1 MCHFICIFTA
11 DPIDCATDICHLAW
25 LIRDNRHLMKAI
37 SGQCSNGT
45 VFEDLMSNDY
55 ADCPAVGPSVVVN
68 ERNSFCPEPELI
80 GPCKCVNYGLEPN
93 NTMAL
98 DCNSLNLNDEEASHI
113 LNTFIRNSG
122 DFTLLRQVSFVWNR
136 LTKIPQEI
144 RLFPRLTQMNFG
156 YNQINTIRPVD
167 FSFASPIVGN
177 DEMVGVF
184 LGGNIINFIEPG
196 TFDGMWC
203 RSIIICAVT

>member
-1 MCHFICIFTA
+1 MLNYVIILCVTSFVNFTTT

-45 VFEDLMSNDY
+45 VFEDLMSNAY

-98 DCNSLNLNDEEASHI
+98 DCKLLNLNDKEASHI

-122 DFTLLRQVSFVWNR
+122 DFTLLRQVSFWRNL

-144 RLFPRLTQMNFG
+144 RLFPRLTEMNFA
-156 YNQINTIRPVD
+156 YNQIEIIRTADFNFTSPVVD
-167 FSFASPIVGN
+167 NNELVHVYLDN
-177 DEMVGVF
+177 
-184 LGGNIINFIEPG
+184 NQINFIEPG
-196 TFDGMWC
+196 VFDGM
-203 RSIIICAVT
+203 